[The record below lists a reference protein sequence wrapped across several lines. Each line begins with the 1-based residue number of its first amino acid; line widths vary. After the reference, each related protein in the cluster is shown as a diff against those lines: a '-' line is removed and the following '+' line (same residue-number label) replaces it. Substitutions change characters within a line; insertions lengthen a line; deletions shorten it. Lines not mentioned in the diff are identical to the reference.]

1 MSMFGTRSGR
11 MESAAKFASF
21 SSASRTSDIPVTLR
35 VRFSTPTRTTP
46 PAVFAKAT
54 IVLSTPSGEERSRLY
69 SSVFPS
75 GRRRRSIRST
85 ALHYTRKSR
94 SGDGFRVRG
103 HWARGQAKPALNSF
117 ATITML
123 RNMPRNPLFEAT
135 CITKSYS
142 GLCALSGVSFELRE
156 GEVHALIGENGAGKS
171 TLIKIIT
178 GAVTADSG
186 TLAVGGHIVPHNSP
200 NISRALG
207 IAAIYQQPSLFP
219 HLTVAENIALAAE
232 SGSVWRRVDWKAR
245 ASLAAE
251 LLSRIG
257 ATLPPETL
265 VESLS
270 MPEQQIVEIAKALG
284 SNAKILIMDEPTA
297 SLSDRE
303 VESLFRVVALLRS
316 QGVGIVYISHRLPEI
331 SAIADRVTVLRDGQ
345 TIATRDMRDV
355 DRAEL
360 IRLMVGR
367 ELSAVFP
374 KREVPIGETVLD
386 VRGLG
391 SRAAG
396 VRDISFELRRGEILG
411 LAGLVGSGRTQLAE
425 TLFGLTPADTGAGNR
440 RPGSPHPVARGSH
453 WPGDRLRARGPAA
466 ARRGARNAHHRQC
479 QPGQSPGGLPGRPD
493 FGCAR
498 VLAGPAVHRATA
510 HQDSIAVCRSRFAFG
525 RQSAEGGL
533 GEVAGHPPH
542 GVDPGRANAGRGR
555 RVEIR
560 DPPADVR
567 FGGGRSGDYHDLFG
581 VVRDSWHERPHRR
594 HARRHD
600 CRFSLAKRGHSAEHS
615 VAGDGPGSQMM
626 QRYQREISVAA
637 AILALAAVLALAAP
651 GFFTLQNQ
659 TDLLLTNMPALIVA
673 LGMTLVILAGQID
686 ISAGSVFA
694 ICSVAAGEFAKLGLP
709 TPVAAVAACAM
720 GAAFGA
726 LNGALVAYVRI
737 PSIVV
742 TLAAMVAL
750 RDGLRWVTQG
760 AWVQNLPPNFQ
771 WFGLSQ
777 SASQAVTFSCTVL
790 LVAGMAWGLRNLRS
804 E

>member
-1 MSMFGTRSGR
+1 
-11 MESAAKFASF
+11 
-21 SSASRTSDIPVTLR
+21 
-35 VRFSTPTRTTP
+35 
-46 PAVFAKAT
+46 
-54 IVLSTPSGEERSRLY
+54 
-69 SSVFPS
+69 
-75 GRRRRSIRST
+75 
-85 ALHYTRKSR
+85 
-94 SGDGFRVRG
+94 
-103 HWARGQAKPALNSF
+103 
-117 ATITML
+117 ML
-123 RNMPRNPLFEAT
+123 RNMPRSPLFEAT

-186 TLAVGGHIVPHNSP
+186 TLAVGGHAVPHNSP
-200 NISRALG
+200 NISKALG

-425 TLFGLTPADTGAGNR
+425 TLFGLTPADTGAVEIGGQVVRIQSPAGAIGLGIGYVPEDR
-440 RPGSPHPVARGSH
+440 RQHGVVLEMPITVNVSLAN
-453 WPGDRLRARGPAA
+453 LRAVSRAGLISD
-466 ARRGARNAHHRQC
+466 ARECSLARQYI
-479 QPGQSPGGLPGRPD
+479 GQLRIKTRSPYAEAGSLSGGNQQKVAL
-493 FGCAR
+493 AR
-498 VLAGPAVHRATA
+498 WLAIRPAVLILDEPTQGVDVGSKSEIHGLMCDLAEAGLAIIMISSELPEILGMSDR
-510 HQDSIAVCRSRFAFG
+510 IAVMHGGTIAGFLSRKEATQQTIMSLAMG
-525 RQSAEGGL
+525 HAPSAE
-533 GEVAGHPPH
+533 
-542 GVDPGRANAGRGR
+542 
-555 RVEIR
+555 
-560 DPPADVR
+560 
-567 FGGGRSGDYHDLFG
+567 
-581 VVRDSWHERPHRR
+581 
-594 HARRHD
+594 
-600 CRFSLAKRGHSAEHS
+600 
-615 VAGDGPGSQMM
+615 M
-626 QRYQREISVAA
+626 
-637 AILALAAVLALAAP
+637 
-651 GFFTLQNQ
+651 
-659 TDLLLTNMPALIVA
+659 
-673 LGMTLVILAGQID
+673 GQFD
-686 ISAGSVFA
+686 
-694 ICSVAAGEFAKLGLP
+694 
-709 TPVAAVAACAM
+709 
-720 GAAFGA
+720 
-726 LNGALVAYVRI
+726 
-737 PSIVV
+737 
-742 TLAAMVAL
+742 
-750 RDGLRWVTQG
+750 
-760 AWVQNLPPNFQ
+760 
-771 WFGLSQ
+771 
-777 SASQAVTFSCTVL
+777 
-790 LVAGMAWGLRNLRS
+790 
-804 E
+804 